1 MFISCIFIIL
11 EGGGA
16 LEMRESVRYDE
27 KMRKN
32 FEFIRRE
39 LFRVKLEKIDYINVC
54 LFQSY
59 NSKLSQ
65 KFINK
70 FIEIKL
76 TRKLKSDKFRSV

>member
-1 MFISCIFIIL
+1 MFIICVFIIL

-39 LFRVKLEKIDYINVC
+39 LFRVKLKKIDYNLC

-65 KFINK
+65 KFIN
-70 FIEIKL
+70 F
-76 TRKLKSDKFRSV
+76 